1 MKSDQLHASGG
12 CQKKQI
18 TNSVIF
24 KKKQQQQ
31 KQMTSFGM
39 YDATSYVLIKNISPG
54 GTHCSCNYLL
64 AHFKTRESN

>member
-24 KKKQQQQ
+24 KKQQQQ